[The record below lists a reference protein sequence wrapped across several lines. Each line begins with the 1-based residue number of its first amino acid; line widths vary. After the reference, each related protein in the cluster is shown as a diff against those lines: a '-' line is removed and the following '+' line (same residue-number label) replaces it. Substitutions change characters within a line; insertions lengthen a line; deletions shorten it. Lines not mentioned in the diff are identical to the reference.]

1 MRKAL
6 KELEPTNLHRFDVLR
21 SNQLGIL
28 SNTPTQLK
36 FKNSSSFVQPTAFS
50 STWIAACALRQ

>member
-1 MRKAL
+1 MGKAL
-6 KELEPTNLHRFDVLR
+6 KELEPTNLHRFNVLR

-36 FKNSSSFVQPTAFS
+36 FKNSSSFSPPIAFS
-50 STWIAACALRQ
+50 SA